1 MIPKYIKS
9 KQQAIC
15 KRKAIRSYQHYKIKY
30 HQKTR
35 NKKTSA
41 KLAKKTK
48 QQQHWMRDEE
58 KKNRRKREN
67 EQLCGRREVLF
78 IGNGGA
84 YRRLEN
90 AHMHF
95 NIK

>member
-35 NKKTSA
+35 NKKISKTSQ
-41 KLAKKTK
+41 KTK